1 MRLYQGE
8 IVKQALIDT
17 DIISFFLRNH
27 ENVVKKFKSYLN
39 EFERVNF
46 SIITYYEIL
55 SGLKY
60 KDAQKQ
66 LDAFLEFAEYNS
78 ILPITKN
85 SIEISADIYTDLR
98 KKGTLIDDIDILIAG
113 IALSNNLILVTHNTS
128 HFVRIDG
135 LEIEDWY

>member
-1 MRLYQGE
+1 
-8 IVKQALIDT
+8 VKQALIDT

-27 ENVVKKFKSYLN
+27 KNVVMKFEKYLD
-39 EFERVNF
+39 EFENVNF
-46 SIITYYEIL
+46 SIITYYEII

-66 LDAFLEFAEYNS
+66 LDAFLKFSEYNS
-78 ILPITKN
+78 ILPITKD

-98 KKGTLIDDIDILIAG
+98 KKGALIDDIDILIAG
-113 IALSNNLILVTHNTS
+113 IALSNTLILVTHNTS
-128 HFVRIDG
+128 HFGKIDG